1 MQAIEEG
8 GMMPITQRD
17 RRRMCEEIRK
27 SIIDMA
33 SSSKGGMLCFSTRQI
48 VGRGWES
55 QMLGRYLA
63 RMYMWLPLSRRPV
76 VIKNGK
82 KGRRIYCIER
92 AQAESLAE
100 ELFEVCIK
108 LISYID
114 G

>member
-1 MQAIEEG
+1 MQALEEG
-8 GMMPITQRD
+8 LMMGTEQIN
-17 RRRMCEEIRK
+17 RRRMCEEIKR
-27 SIIDMA
+27 SITDMA

-55 QMLGRYLA
+55 QMLGRYLS
-63 RMYMWLPLSRRPV
+63 RMYLWLPPSKRPA

-100 ELFEVCIK
+100 ELFEACIK
-108 LISYID
+108 LISYIE

>member
-1 MQAIEEG
+1 
-8 GMMPITQRD
+8 MMPITQRD

>member
-1 MQAIEEG
+1 MVTIAQ
-8 GMMPITQRD
+8 MN
-17 RRRMCEEIRK
+17 RRRMCEEIKK

-55 QMLGRYLA
+55 QMLGRYLS
-63 RMYMWLPLSRRPV
+63 RIYMWLPLSRRPK

-92 AQAESLAE
+92 AQAELLAE
-100 ELFEVCIK
+100 ELFEACMK
-108 LISYID
+108 LISYIEEA
-114 G
+114 